1 MPVYEYLGY
10 DSAGK
15 KATGV
20 IDADS
25 PKSARVRLKTEGVV
39 ATKVAVETTR
49 GEFLK
54 DPTSFLA
61 RRITAKDIAT
71 FTRQLATLDEGG
83 LSLTESL
90 DALIE
95 QAANPRFKK
104 VITDIRATVLQGGSL
119 ADAISLHKNHFDDLY
134 INLVRAGEASG
145 SLGDTLFRLAALHET
160 RLKQTS
166 KVTAAMIYPAIMT
179 FVGSV
184 VLIYLFTSVIP
195 EVRTMFEDM
204 QAALPLPTVILLAIS
219 EFLTSWW
226 LVIVLALCI
235 IALGFDRWRR
245 TKKGK
250 SVIDQ
255 TIISLPLFG
264 NLVRYAAISRFSR
277 SLSVLLT
284 GGVALIESL
293 KVTSTIIGH
302 TQLSE
307 AIDQAIINITEGQ
320 AITTPLKSSG
330 LFPPLVTQMI
340 AAGERSG
347 SLPTML
353 EKIAD
358 AYEFEVENAISAM
371 TTLIEPIMILLMGV
385 VVGFI
390 VLSILLP
397 IFELSQ
403 IAQ

>member
-10 DSAGK
+10 DTAGK

-39 ATKVAVETTR
+39 ATSVTVETVR
-49 GEFLK
+49 GEFFK
-54 DPTSFLA
+54 NPASFLA
-61 RRITAKDIAT
+61 RRITTKDIAT

-145 SLGDTLFRLAALHET
+145 SLGNTLFRLASLHET
-160 RLKQTS
+160 RLRQTS
-166 KVTAAMIYPAIMT
+166 KLTAAMVYPAIMT
-179 FVGSV
+179 LIGSL
-184 VLIYLFTSVIP
+184 VLLYLFTYVIP
-195 EVRTMFEDM
+195 EVEVMFEDM
-204 QAALPLPTVILLAIS
+204 RAALPLPTVILLA
-219 EFLTSWW
+219 TSRFFSAWW
-226 LVIVLALCI
+226 PLVVATLCA
-235 IALGFDRWRR
+235 IALIFDRWRR

-250 SVIDQ
+250 SIIDQ
-255 TIISLPLFG
+255 TMISLPLFG
-264 NLVRYAAISRFSR
+264 KLVQFAAISRFSR

-284 GGVALIESL
+284 GGVALIDSL
-293 KVTSTIIGH
+293 KVTSAIIGH
-302 TQLSE
+302 TQLSA
-307 AIDQAIINITEGQ
+307 AIDQAVINITEGQ
-320 AITTPLKSSG
+320 AITTPLKNSG

-340 AAGERSG
+340 SAGERSG
-347 SLPTML
+347 SLPVML

-371 TTLIEPIMILLMGV
+371 TALVEPLMILLMGGI
-385 VVGFI
+385 VGFI
-390 VLSILLP
+390 VISILLP

-403 IAQ
+403 ITQ

>member
-25 PKSARVRLKTEGVV
+25 PKSARVHLKTEGVV
-39 ATKVAVETTR
+39 ATSVTIETTR
-49 GEFLK
+49 GEFFK

-95 QAANPRFKK
+95 QAANPRLKK

-119 ADAISLHKNHFDDLY
+119 ADALSLHKSHFDDLY

-145 SLGDTLFRLAALHET
+145 SLGNTLFRLATLHET

-166 KVTAAMIYPAIMT
+166 KIAGAMIYPAVMT
-179 FVGSV
+179 LIGSL
-184 VLIYLFTSVIP
+184 VLLYLFVYVIP
-195 EVRTMFEDM
+195 EVRTMFDDM
-204 QAALPLPTVILLAIS
+204 QAALPLPTVILLTIS
-219 EFLTSWW
+219 QFLASWW
-226 LVIVLALCI
+226 LVIVLALCA

-302 TQLSE
+302 TQLSA

-358 AYEFEVENAISAM
+358 AYEFEVENAISTM